1 LQLMSALV
9 SQKREI
15 ERQLASVKQDLLLKA
30 EAERML
36 NESLKEAL
44 GLLRPLQM
52 HLETAEKEK
61 KVVSKQLRV
70 RDRPHWVDRE
80 TPNCIDMSPFQYK
93 PKTELY

>member
-61 KVVSKQLRV
+61 KVVSKQLKYFRILTV
-70 RDRPHWVDRE
+70 IDLLACGKTRPDYR
-80 TPNCIDMSPFQYK
+80 SG
-93 PKTELY
+93 